1 MHADPPMS
9 LPFPRDPEALAP
21 PGPGHP
27 VDALRT
33 AITYGTFD
41 LFHIGHVRLL
51 QRIKER
57 FDFVIVAVST
67 DEFNALK
74 GKKSVMSF
82 EERMEVVKACRWV
95 DLVIAETGWDQK
107 ERDIMVYGVDAV
119 VMGDDWTGRFDDLQS
134 LCGVSYLPR
143 TENISSTQLKTQ
155 IAQTTQMAKMAVDPR
170 AAEVLH
176 QAAPAAD
183 RGCEPGPLG
192 PLGEHLPTGVF
203 SLVGLCLQHLGH
215 HAQAEVWMHDSL
227 SDGSVAPGS
236 ALVPDAGV
244 MLPGGSMAH
253 HPVTP
258 VGGAAGASFPLEP
271 FG

>member
-1 MHADPPMS
+1 MHAGPPMS

-155 IAQTTQMAKMAVDPR
+155 IAQTTQMAKMAVDPVPR
-170 AAEVLH
+170 RSCTRLRQPPTEAANLGRSGPW
-176 QAAPAAD
+176 ASTCRPASSAWLACVCSTLAITP
-183 RGCEPGPLG
+183 RPRSGC
-192 PLGEHLPTGVF
+192 TT
-203 SLVGLCLQHLGH
+203 
-215 HAQAEVWMHDSL
+215 A
-227 SDGSVAPGS
+227 
-236 ALVPDAGV
+236 
-244 MLPGGSMAH
+244 
-253 HPVTP
+253 
-258 VGGAAGASFPLEP
+258 
-271 FG
+271 

>member
-21 PGPGHP
+21 PGPEHP

-82 EERMEVVKACRWV
+82 DERMEVVKACRWV

-107 ERDIMVYGVDAV
+107 ERDIMVYGV
-119 VMGDDWTGRFDDLQS
+119 S
-134 LCGVSYLPR
+134 PR
-143 TENISSTQLKTQ
+143 P
-155 IAQTTQMAKMAVDPR
+155 PR
-170 AAEVLH
+170 W
-176 QAAPAAD
+176 P
-183 RGCEPGPLG
+183 RWP
-192 PLGEHLPTGVF
+192 
-203 SLVGLCLQHLGH
+203 S
-215 HAQAEVWMHDSL
+215 
-227 SDGSVAPGS
+227 
-236 ALVPDAGV
+236 
-244 MLPGGSMAH
+244 
-253 HPVTP
+253 TP
-258 VGGAAGASFPLEP
+258 VPRRSCTRLRQPPTEAANPGRSGRWASSWRPASTVWWACVCSTSAITP
-271 FG
+271 RPRSGCTTA